1 MNKLKLFLVTFV
13 VLLSHGL
20 LAQFNDRGSFH
31 IALGVASG
39 VHGTE
44 YETRYN
50 FAGIEIASDTTG
62 GAVTV
67 TYPIQLSYGFARV
80 FSLGLIIEP
89 GSYLDSNATRSN
101 SLVVYGIE
109 PRFYIV
115 NKDRFA
121 WMASFQFGGSHLK
134 IEDQGPTVGEATYVG
149 TNFGLGSGVAFLFTD
164 HFGIQ
169 LHLRYL
175 STRMPL
181 TEYAESGT
189 SVALTNYE
197 AELRTKGVA
206 LQASLA
212 YKF

>member
-1 MNKLKLFLVTFV
+1 MNKLKPLFLVWSV
-13 VLLSHGL
+13 ILWHGMA
-20 LAQFNDRGSFH
+20 AQFNDRGSFH
-31 IALGVASG
+31 ASLGVASG

-44 YETRYN
+44 YETRFS
-50 FAGIEIASDTTG
+50 FAGIEIVSDTTD

-67 TYPIQLSYGFARV
+67 TYPIQLSYGFARA

-101 SLVVYGIE
+101 GLLVYGIE

-121 WMASFQFGGSHLK
+121 WMASFQFGGSHLR
-134 IEDQGPTVGEATYVG
+134 IEEQGPVIADATYVG
-149 TNFGLGSGVAFLFTD
+149 TNFGIGSGVAFLFTD
-164 HFGIQ
+164 HFGLQ

-181 TEYAESGT
+181 TSYTQSGT